1 MQTLKILVTTLV
13 LAATGT
19 LTAAAQPAT
28 APTQEWD
35 PARLE
40 ASLAIAASGNAEA
53 GERLNHFYYC
63 SSCHGETGASV
74 SRNWPSLTGQR
85 ADYLVKTLIDYRENM
100 RRDSYRKSEVMHR
113 VAQLLSDQDMADLAA
128 YYATHSAPPVPP
140 QTDRELA
147 KSGQKLADEG
157 DGARGV
163 AACAGCHGAQGES
176 GVTPDTPALAG
187 QTPEYFIQAMQMYR
201 SGMRTSDVGGMM
213 RMFANPLSDAEIEAL
228 AHYYA
233 SLGQPVGVSAA
244 AGK

>member
-1 MQTLKILVTTLV
+1 MQTLKILVFILASACASM
-13 LAATGT
+13 LAASEKPSE
-19 LTAAAQPAT
+19 PAR
-28 APTQEWD
+28 EWD
-35 PARLE
+35 PAQLE
-40 ASLAIAASGNAEA
+40 ASLAITARGNAEA
-53 GERLNHFYYC
+53 GQRLNHFYYC

-74 SRNWPSLTGQR
+74 SRNWPSLTGQK

-100 RRDSYRKSEVMHR
+100 RRDNYRKSEVMHR

-140 QTDRELA
+140 QTNQEVAKAGAQLA
-147 KSGQKLADEG
+147 NEG
-157 DGARGV
+157 DSARGV

-201 SGMRTSDVGGMM
+201 AGMRTSDVGGLM
-213 RMFANPLSDAEIEAL
+213 RLFAAPLSDSEIEAL

-233 SLGQPVGVSAA
+233 SLGQAAVTQSAA
-244 AGK
+244 GQ